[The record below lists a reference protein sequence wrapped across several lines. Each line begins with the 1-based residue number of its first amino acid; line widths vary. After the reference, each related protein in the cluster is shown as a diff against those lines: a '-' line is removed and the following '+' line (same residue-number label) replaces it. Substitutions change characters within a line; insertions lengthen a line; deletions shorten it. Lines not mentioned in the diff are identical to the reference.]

1 MFRLII
7 RNLAH
12 TLRRYPLPSAINLAG
27 LVVAL
32 TAFII
37 IMSHVEYETTFDRSY
52 PTSGRIFRVDRQGRH
67 QLLGPHRGR
76 NDAHALLGQAAV
88 LHRRRCR

>member
-1 MFRLII
+1 MLRLIL
-7 RNLAH
+7 RNLVH
-12 TLRRYPLPSAINLAG
+12 TLRKYPLPAAINLAG

-37 IMSHVEYETTFDRSY
+37 IMSHVEYETTFDRS
-52 PTSGRIFRVDRQGRH
+52 
-67 QLLGPHRGR
+67 
-76 NDAHALLGQAAV
+76 AHALLGQAAV

>member
-1 MFRLII
+1 MAQLLKTILQINRKKLPAMLKLIL
-7 RNLAH
+7 RNLGH
-12 TLRRYPLPSAINLAG
+12 TLRRYPLPAAINLAG

-52 PTSGRIFRVDRQGRH
+52 PTSG
-67 QLLGPHRGR
+67 
-76 NDAHALLGQAAV
+76 
-88 LHRRRCR
+88 HRRCCR

>member
-12 TLRRYPLPSAINLAG
+12 TLRRYPMPSAINLAG
-27 LVVAL
+27 LIVAL

-52 PTSGRIFRVDRQGRH
+52 PTSGRIFRVDGCH
-67 QLLGPHRGR
+67 QFLGPHRGR

-88 LHRRRCR
+88 LH